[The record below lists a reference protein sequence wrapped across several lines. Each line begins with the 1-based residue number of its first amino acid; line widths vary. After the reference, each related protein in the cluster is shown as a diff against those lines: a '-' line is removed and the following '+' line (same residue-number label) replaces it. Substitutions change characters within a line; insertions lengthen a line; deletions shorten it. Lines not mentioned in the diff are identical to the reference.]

1 MLKIVLYIAASK
13 DGFIADKNGSVSWL
27 DKYNGGR
34 EDYGYADFFSGIDA
48 IAFGK
53 NTYNQVVSFGP
64 WVFPSKKSYVFAD
77 ANTQPVHKNVEIITT
92 AIPDFI
98 RKAEAAGVK
107 RLWLMGGAQL
117 IDSFYKL
124 GFIDEY
130 IITVMPTRL
139 GTGIELTPAIFRAN
153 GLRLVEEIPF
163 ASSGI
168 VQKRYVSRS

>member
-13 DGFIADKNGSVSWL
+13 DGFIADKDGGISWL
-27 DKYNGGR
+27 DKYNSGR
-34 EDYGYADFFSGIDA
+34 EDYGYADFFSTVDA

-77 ANTQPVHKNVEIITT
+77 ANTKPVHKNVEIITT
-92 AIPDFI
+92 DIIEFI

-139 GTGIELTPAIFRAN
+139 GAGIPLTPAIFRAN
-153 GLRLVEEIPF
+153 GLRLIEEIPF
-163 ASSGI
+163 PPSGI
-168 VQKRYVSRS
+168 VQKRYVSR

>member
-13 DGFIADKNGSVSWL
+13 DGFIADKDGGVRWL
-27 DKYNGGR
+27 EKYNGGR
-34 EDYGYADFFSGIDA
+34 EDYGYADFFSTVDA
-48 IAFGK
+48 IVMGK
-53 NTYNQVVSFGP
+53 NTYKQVVGFGGS

-77 ANTQPVHKNVEIITT
+77 ANTKSVHKNVEIITT
-92 AIPDFI
+92 DVPDFI

-130 IITVMPTRL
+130 IITVIPTRL
-139 GTGIELTPAIFRAN
+139 GVGIPLTPAIFRAN
-153 GLRLVEEIPF
+153 GLRLIEEIPF
-163 ASSGI
+163 PPSDV
-168 VQKRYVSRS
+168 VQKRYVAR